1 MIHYAWIK
9 CHTFAG
15 KKYFCRK
22 GKQLH
27 AMNEIMKIDT
37 VQQYNEYFGVETLHP
52 LVSVI
57 EGSKAKTLRYCRKLY
72 NVYAVLLKDT
82 NCGQLKYG
90 QSIYDYQQGTMLFL
104 APGQVMGSEDDG
116 RAHQPEGWV
125 LVFHPE
131 FLRGTPLAHIMK
143 EYSYFSYNAN
153 EALHLSEQERQT
165 IIECMEKIRTELQ
178 YPVDKYSKSL
188 ISDNIKLLL
197 DYCVRFYD
205 RQFITRENANHN
217 ILTRFEKLLDDY
229 LTSDKSTENGMLSVQ
244 YCADKLSLSPNYLGD
259 LIKKETGMSALKH
272 IQQKM
277 LDMAKERVFDTSK
290 SISEISYEL
299 GFPYPQH
306 FSRWFKKMT
315 GCTPNEYRMTH

>member
-1 MIHYAWIK
+1 
-9 CHTFAG
+9 
-15 KKYFCRK
+15 
-22 GKQLH
+22 
-27 AMNEIMKIDT
+27 MNEIMKIDT
-37 VQQYNEYFGVETLHP
+37 VQQYNEYFGMETLHP

-57 EGSKAKTLRYCRKLY
+57 EGSKAKMLHYCRKLY
-72 NVYAVLLKDT
+72 NVYTVLLKDT
-82 NCGQLKYG
+82 SCGQLKYG

-116 RAHQPEGWV
+116 QAHQPEGWV

-131 FLRGTPLAHIMK
+131 LLQGTPLAYMMK

-153 EALHLSEQERQT
+153 EALHLSEQERRT
-165 IIECMEKIRTELQ
+165 VIECMEKIRAELQ
-178 YPVDKYSKSL
+178 YPVDKHSKSL
-188 ISDNIKLLL
+188 ITDNIKLLL
-197 DYCVRFYD
+197 DYCIRFYD
-205 RQFITRENANHN
+205 RQFVTRENVNHD

-229 LTSDKSTENGMLSVQ
+229 FTSDKSMESGMPSVQ
-244 YCADKLSLSPNYLGD
+244 YCADKLYLSSNYLSD
-259 LIKKETGMSALKH
+259 LLKKETGVSALKH

-277 LDMAKERVFDTSK
+277 LDTAKERVFDTSK

-315 GCTPNEYRMTH
+315 GCTPNEYRIAH